1 EGHYDRGV
9 SWRGRGTAGIDNPR
23 AIMYSGSRKA
33 TPWKINIRAEVQRV
47 ALIVVQQE
55 GVRRRRKVGQ
65 PAGNRA
71 LPLGMLMRIGY
82 VALKPLPQT
91 RRFQGHLD
99 SADMRPVDRQ
109 RKEDVRV
116 PDRIVIE
123 KVLCRRVKIAR
134 LYDPALYRQARVW
147 LPLIYALS

>member
-1 EGHYDRGV
+1 MDRYG
-9 SWRGRGTAGIDNPR
+9 G
-23 AIMYSGSRKA
+23 KA
-33 TPWKINIRAEVQRV
+33 AAWKVNIRAEVQSV
-47 ALIVVQQE
+47 PLIVVQQE

-82 VALKPLPQT
+82 MALKPLPQT

-99 SADMRPVDRQ
+99 SANMRPVDRQ

-134 LYDPALYRQARVW
+134 LY
-147 LPLIYALS
+147 